1 MTQALTCP
9 PVFDDVPARQ
19 IALLKSTVA
28 KGATDPELAT
38 FLELARKYDL
48 DPFAHEVWCAIS
60 QRDGGNRNVL
70 IMVGRAGLRKIA
82 QRQGLR
88 VDGDIVHE
96 RDQFRVTRNSD
107 RSRTI
112 EHVYEEGA
120 IDAKDPLKRS
130 TRGPIIGAWAEVW
143 DDKGQRGYFYAP
155 IGEYKPTNPNKLK
168 YSPWGSQESTMILA
182 AAERQAIAMATPLG
196 GLHVESEAATPV
208 LDAGPVV
215 EETPELPPEALL
227 VIEHASTVGHA
238 QLSDPATVAM
248 MVTGLTPEP
257 LAEWASEKHAELN
270 GLDKA

>member
-1 MTQALTCP
+1 MTQALTKP

-88 VDGDIVHE
+88 IDGDVVRE
-96 RDQFRVTRNSD
+96 NDLFMVD
-107 RSRTI
+107 RKPD
-112 EHVYEEGA
+112 G
-120 IDAKDPLKRS
+120 
-130 TRGPIIGAWAEVW
+130 TRGVGHKYGMGKDEKRGSILGAWCEVVEQN
-143 DDKGQRGYFYAP
+143 GRQRGFFFAP
-155 IGEYKPTNPNKLK
+155 IEEYKPTNPNKLK

-196 GLHVESEAATPV
+196 GLHVESEAAAPV
-208 LDAGPVV
+208 REFGSTL
-215 EETPELPPEALL
+215 EETLALPPEAML

-248 MVTGLTPEP
+248 MVTGLTPES
-257 LAEWASEKHAELN
+257 LDEWASEKHAELN

>member
-1 MTQALTCP
+1 MTQALTRP

-88 VDGDIVHE
+88 IDGDIV
-96 RDQFRVTRNSD
+96 RQNDQFKVTRNPD
-107 RSRTI
+107 RTRTI
-112 EHVYEEGA
+112 AHVYTEGSA
-120 IDAKDPLKRS
+120 GDAKG
-130 TRGPIIGAWAEVW
+130 RGPIIGAWAEVW

-196 GLHVESEAATPV
+196 GLHVESEAAAPV

-215 EETPELPPEALL
+215 EEASELPPEAML

-248 MVTGLTPEP
+248 MVTGLPPES

-270 GLDKA
+270 ELDKA